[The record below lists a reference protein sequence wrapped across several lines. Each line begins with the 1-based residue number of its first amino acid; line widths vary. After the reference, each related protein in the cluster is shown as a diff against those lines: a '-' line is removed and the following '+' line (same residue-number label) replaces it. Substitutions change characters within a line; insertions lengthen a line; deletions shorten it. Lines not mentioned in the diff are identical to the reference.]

1 LLHMARVLV
10 PVGKLLML
18 MLTIIYLLNI
28 IDYYT
33 LKQPTEIII
42 MTRDI
47 SKYIVLMPKPVLISL
62 D

>member
-1 LLHMARVLV
+1 MARVLV
-10 PVGKLLML
+10 PVGMFLML
-18 MLTIIYLLNI
+18 MLTIMYLLNN

-33 LKQPTEIII
+33 LKQPTEIMI

-47 SKYIVLMPKPVLISL
+47 SKYIVLMPKPVSISL